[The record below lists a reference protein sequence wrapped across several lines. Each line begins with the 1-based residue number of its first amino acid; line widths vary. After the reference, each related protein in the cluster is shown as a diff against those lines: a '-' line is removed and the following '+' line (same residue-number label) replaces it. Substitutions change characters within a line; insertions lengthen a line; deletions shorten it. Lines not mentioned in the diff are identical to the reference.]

1 VPLYPLTPAIFCSAC
16 AYLLWSSL
24 AHAGPG
30 AVVGLA
36 VLAAGAIPLLWSRR
50 DVTLRRAATP

>member
-1 VPLYPLTPAIFCSAC
+1 
-16 AYLLWSSL
+16 
-24 AHAGPG
+24 
-30 AVVGLA
+30 VVGLA